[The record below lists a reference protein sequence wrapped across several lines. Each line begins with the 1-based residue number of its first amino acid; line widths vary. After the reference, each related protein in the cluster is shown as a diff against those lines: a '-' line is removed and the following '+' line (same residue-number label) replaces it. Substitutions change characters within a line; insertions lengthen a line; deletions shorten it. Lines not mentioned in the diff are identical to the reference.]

1 MPESTQPYLR
11 FYHSEVLREK
21 TLTVLEEVEQAENP
35 KKHRTALG
43 DLVVELT
50 NTGLNYYF
58 IRPLEQAEA
67 GFVAQKTAKMG
78 MKTAQ
83 RMMGPMIRRV
93 IGGMNK
99 KQLLSICRYIRELM
113 D

>member
-1 MPESTQPYLR
+1 MSDNPQPYLR
-11 FYHSEVLREK
+11 FYHSEELREK
-21 TLTVLEEVEQAENP
+21 TLAVLEELEQAENP
-35 KKHRTALG
+35 KKSRGALG

-50 NTGLNYYF
+50 NTGLDYYF
-58 IRPLEQAEA
+58 LRPLELAEA

-99 KQLLSICRYIRELM
+99 QQLLSICSYIRELM